1 MWLGGDRFQTDLATR
16 SNCWLFQWHGREANS
31 LRRPSLVSCRLDH
44 LCFRHRFLPTLA
56 PPPPFLISLVKRN
69 FLEAKKSNGSFLED
83 RPYVRM
89 QARRMHT
96 ENTGTCTGTYESTLL
111 PARGARAHSV
121 RRRVRLCP
129 MHSPGPAA
137 GRSLANLKLGGESA
151 SRSKI
156 SARPLTTV

>member
-16 SNCWLFQWHGREANS
+16 SKCWLFQWHGREVNS
-31 LRRPSLVSCRLDH
+31 LRRPSFVSCRLDH
-44 LCFRHRFLPTLA
+44 LCFRHRFQPTSSHRIQVTHTRKLPCQQNT
-56 PPPPFLISLVKRN
+56 
-69 FLEAKKSNGSFLED
+69 NGSFLED

-89 QARRMHT
+89 QAWCMHT
-96 ENTGTCTGTYESTLL
+96 ENTGTCTGTYEPTLL

-121 RRRVRLCP
+121 RRRVRLRS

-137 GRSLANLKLGGESA
+137 GRSLANLKLGDESA